1 MEDSKIIDLYWAR
14 NERAIEET
22 DKAYGRTLFGLSY
35 RILENQED
43 SEENV
48 SDTYM
53 KTWTSVPP
61 CRPRHF
67 LAFLSKICRHLAL
80 DRLDWRKAAKRN
92 AEIVALTEEMQA
104 CIPDTSH
111 DRYAESREIAIAMEA
126 FLKTLSKESR
136 LIFLRR
142 YLYVDTVS
150 EIARRYGLS
159 ESKVKMQLHRTRAK
173 LSEHLKKEGIF
184 V

>member
-1 MEDSKIIDLYWAR
+1 MDDAKILDLYWAR
-14 NERAIEET
+14 NEHAIEET
-22 DKAYGRTLFGLSY
+22 DKAYGKNLFRLSN
-35 RILENQED
+35 RILENKED

-61 CRPRHF
+61 CRPKAF

-92 AEIVALTEEMQA
+92 AEIISLTQEMEM
-104 CIPDTSH
+104 CIPDSSH
-111 DRYAESREIAIAMEA
+111 DRYVQSREIAATMEN
-126 FLKTLSKESR
+126 FLKTLPQESR

-142 YLYVDTVS
+142 YLYVDTVA